1 MLIVRLFP
9 LGRVTSLSVYK
20 AWSLKIPYTQEKHC
34 KEMKVNIPH
43 LSFAR
48 QSVMEYEDCFQII
61 SLLGQAVVC
70 KALVVTTLLFC
81 S

>member
-1 MLIVRLFP
+1 MLIVRLSP
-9 LGRVTSLSVYK
+9 WVESRLYRSK
-20 AWSLKIPYTQEKHC
+20 AWSLKIPYSQEQHC

-48 QSVMEYEDCFQII
+48 QSVMGYEDCFQII
-61 SLLGQAVVC
+61 SILGQAVAC
-70 KALVVTTLLFC
+70 KALVVTALLFC